1 MATTSLN
8 PGVGPT
14 NADIATAVAAPS
26 AATIA
31 AAVAAPSA
39 ATIAAAVA
47 APSAA
52 TIASA
57 VAAPSSATIASAVAA
72 AVPTTAGIT
81 SIVQANAGSPYAGT
95 LTNLGV
101 VNPGNV
107 TTTTIT
113 GLGGYKYLKIFCMAS
128 STSAGWHFHIRFN
141 GDAGGNYFS
150 AVGASHT
157 VGGNGWFAADSM
169 RLNLSSAANNP
180 ASAMLEINDA
190 STAALKMIT
199 ARGVTQVSGQNWV
212 DSTCIGVWN
221 STSAITSIQ
230 IFTTGGQ
237 PWDQGCRIFITGA
250 N

>member
-14 NADIATAVAAPS
+14 NADIAT
-26 AATIA
+26 
-31 AAVAAPSA
+31 AVAAPSA

-81 SIVQANAGSPYAGT
+81 TIVQANAGSPYAGT
-95 LTNLGV
+95 ITNLGV

-113 GLGGYKYLKIFCMAS
+113 GLGGYKYLKFFVIGS
-128 STSAGWHFHIRFN
+128 STSASWAFQLRFN
-141 GDAGGNYFS
+141 GDAGGNYFFGT
-150 AVGASHT
+150 GASGG
-157 VGGNGWFAADSM
+157 VGGNGSFGSDNI
-169 RLNLSSAANNP
+169 RFNLQSAANNP
-180 ASAMLEINDA
+180 ASVMIEIPDA
-190 STAALKMIT
+190 STGALKMIT
-199 ARGVTQVSGQNWV
+199 ARGATQVAGQNWV
-212 DSTCIGVWN
+212 DSTTVGVWN
-221 STSAITSIQ
+221 NTSAITSIQ
-230 IFTTGGQ
+230 IYTSNGAG
-237 PWDQGCRIFITGA
+237 WDQGCRIFITGA